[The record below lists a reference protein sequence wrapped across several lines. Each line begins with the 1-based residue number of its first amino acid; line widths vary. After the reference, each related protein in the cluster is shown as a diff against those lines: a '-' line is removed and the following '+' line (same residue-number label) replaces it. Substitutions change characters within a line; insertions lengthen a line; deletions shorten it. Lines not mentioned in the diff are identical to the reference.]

1 LRPERIVYGD
11 VMGLVARGG
20 SLAQSYPDGSAGA
33 DGFTR
38 WLSRYSERRVVG
50 TLAVAAALIRLYLV
64 ITSYC
69 ISADGVAYIAMAR
82 EFHAGRI
89 QSALAWVFS
98 PLYPWLIS
106 EAYRAIPNW
115 ELAGELLS
123 MAFGTAG
130 VVLLY
135 FLMREVYGRRGVAA
149 GAAALAAIHPLLAGF
164 SASVRTEAGYIA
176 LVTAS
181 LLLVVRGVERKRIAT
196 VAASGVLCGLGYLYR
211 TEGIGVPAL
220 AVIILVAGPFLWRRW
235 TLRWGLGAA
244 AMLIATFLL
253 VAAPYLVWMRE
264 YTGHWTV
271 GRELG
276 VVTMEATGST
286 MGQLERWREMGY
298 RPATSWLT
306 ALQLDPAAYLRKVAR
321 DFLGSC
327 YSFLQGLGPLLCAAL
342 IIGLWTNG
350 KATAARWAEAMLAML
365 VVMYFVGF
373 VLTDTGP
380 RLMLHVVPFTLGWV
394 AIGLVEAAGWLDAR
408 LSLTHSPLGRML
420 SGPAVVALVAIVLL
434 PRTLFPLGYD
444 QRGMR
449 YAGEEIARRAGGSRA
464 TVAGS
469 DVRVAF
475 YADAG
480 FIQLPARP
488 AAGENLC
495 GWLAAHRLA
504 DYLMI
509 DDRDER
515 RWGGAGGRPCLNLI
529 QRYPRVKNA
538 YYDLFVVR
546 RTDAV
551 APRPSAGAGGAA
563 NARGSDEGRAR
574 ADAS

>member
-1 LRPERIVYGD
+1 
-11 VMGLVARGG
+11 MGLVARGA

-33 DGFTR
+33 DRFTR

-50 TLAVAAALIRLYLV
+50 TLAVAAAVIRLYLV
-64 ITSYC
+64 VTSYC

-89 QSALAWVFS
+89 QNALAWVFS

-106 EAYRAIPNW
+106 ITYRALPNW
-115 ELAGELLS
+115 ELVGELLS

-135 FLMREVYGRRGVAA
+135 FLMREVYQRRGVAA

-176 LVTAS
+176 LMTAA
-181 LLLVVRGVERKRIAT
+181 LLLLVRGVERKRIAT
-196 VAASGVLCGLGYLYR
+196 IAASGVMCGLGYLYR

-235 TLRWGLGAA
+235 TLRWGLATAA
-244 AMLIATFLL
+244 ILIATFLL
-253 VAAPYLVWMRE
+253 VAAPYLAWMRE

-286 MGQLERWREMGY
+286 MGQLERWRELGY

-306 ALQLDPAAYLRKVAR
+306 ALRLDPAAYLRKVAR

-327 YSFLQGLGPLLCAAL
+327 YSFFQSLSPLLCAAL
-342 IIGLWTNG
+342 IIGLWADG
-350 KATAARWAEAMLAML
+350 KAIAARWAEATLAML

-394 AIGLVEAAGWLDAR
+394 VIGMVEAAGWLDAR

-420 SGPAVVALVAIVLL
+420 SGPVVVAVVAIVLL

-449 YAGEEIARRAGGSRA
+449 YAGQEIARRGGGGRA

-515 RWGGAGGRPCLNLI
+515 RWDGAGGWPCLNLI
-529 QRYPRVKNA
+529 QRYPRVGNA

-546 RTDAV
+546 GPDAV
-551 APRPSAGAGGAA
+551 APRPSAAAGGAA
-563 NARGSDEGRAR
+563 NARSSDEGRAR